1 MGRGGSGSGSLAPP
15 LLLGDPPPVGRRGI
29 RPTDDA
35 RWVFNRLASDY
46 AARPG
51 YPDALVDRLL
61 VLAGGPGAA
70 IADLGAG
77 LGHLALPLSA
87 RGARV
92 AAVEPARAMLDA
104 LALRAAAAGAAVRAI
119 HAAAESTGLDGAS
132 ADLAVLAD
140 VLQWVDPDAAG
151 RELARVVRPGGAVA
165 VVEARLAD
173 TPFLRDLVSLL
184 TAANFKAPTATDGGE
199 RPAAAGDA
207 PPVPTPRL
215 AQLLAGAG
223 ARGTARETFRHEE
236 RLAPERLEAVLRS
249 LSYVGPALGP
259 SARDATLARAHALA
273 EAHGGAV
280 WAREVTLTWGRLVA

>member
-1 MGRGGSGSGSLAPP
+1 M
-15 LLLGDPPPVGRRGI
+15 GRRGI

-35 RWVFNRLASDY
+35 RWVFNRLAGDY

-61 VLAGGPGAA
+61 ALAGGPGAA

-104 LALRAAAAGAAVRAI
+104 LAQRAAAAGAPVRAL
-119 HAAAESTGLDGAS
+119 HAAAESTGLDAAS

>member
-1 MGRGGSGSGSLAPP
+1 
-15 LLLGDPPPVGRRGI
+15 VGRRGI
-29 RPTDDA
+29 RPTDDV
-35 RWVFNRLASDY
+35 RWVFNRLAGDY
-46 AARPG
+46 AARPE

-61 VLAGGPGAA
+61 ALAGGPGAA

-77 LGHLALPLSA
+77 LGHLALPLAA

-104 LALRAAAAGAAVRAI
+104 LAQRAAAAGAPVRAL
-119 HAAAESTGLDGAS
+119 HAAAESTGLDAAS

-165 VVEARLAD
+165 VVEARLLD
-173 TPFLRDLVSLL
+173 TPFLRELGALL
-184 TAANFKAPTATDGGE
+184 STANFKA
-199 RPAAAGDA
+199 RPAAADA
-207 PPVPTPRL
+207 RERSLAAGEAAPAPAPRL

-223 ARGTARETFRHEE
+223 VRGAARETFRHEE

-259 SARDATLARAHALA
+259 AARDATLARARALA
-273 EAHGGAV
+273 ETHGGAV
-280 WAREVTLTWGRLVA
+280 WAREVTLTWGRSVA